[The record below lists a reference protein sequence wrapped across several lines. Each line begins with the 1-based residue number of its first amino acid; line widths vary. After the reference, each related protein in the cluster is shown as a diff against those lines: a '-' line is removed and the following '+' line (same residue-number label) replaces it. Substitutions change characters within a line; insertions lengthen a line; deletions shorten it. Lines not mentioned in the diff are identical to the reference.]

1 MYSNAFRPQAFTPAW
16 NRRQWVR
23 WAAERYPD
31 EPMSKFKQKKTSEL
45 IAIYHSL

>member
-1 MYSNAFRPQAFTPAW
+1 MCNNAFKPQAFTPAW

-23 WAAERYPD
+23 WATERYPN
-31 EPMSKFKQKKTSEL
+31 EPVAKFKQMSVKQL